1 MWALSL
7 LPDTYFG
14 DSKKGTL
21 GWKELFDVTV
31 VRMEG
36 GMRRVWETTRGG
48 FRTWKENDGSRQAND
63 LFSDVGKEI

>member
-7 LPDTYFG
+7 LPGTYFG

-31 VRMEG
+31 VGMEG

-63 LFSDVGKEI
+63 LFSDVGKET